1 MTRTE
6 AEQMFA
12 VILEHLGEDPAREGI
27 RETPR
32 RWLKAMT
39 EMTQGNG
46 VDIEKLLGVTF
57 EAGSY
62 DEIVLVRDITFSSMC
77 EHHLLPFTGK
87 AHVAYLP
94 AEVVGVEPGTFRV
107 VGLSKIPKLVDA
119 FAMRL
124 QLQEQMTAQI
134 AKALFDAL
142 SARGVGVI
150 VTAEHQCATC
160 RGVRKAG
167 MSMVTSVMLGSFR
180 DDANARA
187 ELLRLL
193 GV

>member
-1 MTRTE
+1 MKRDE
-6 AEQMFA
+6 AEQVFA
-12 VILEHLGEDPAREGI
+12 TILEHLGEDPTREGI

-32 RWLKAMT
+32 RWLKAMD
-39 EMTQGNG
+39 EMTAGKH
-46 VDIEKLLGVTF
+46 VDIDKLLGVTF

-62 DEIVLVRDITFSSMC
+62 DEIILVRDITFASMC
-77 EHHLLPFTGK
+77 EHHLLPFTGR

-94 AEVVGVEPGTFRV
+94 AEVAGAPGTYRV

-119 FAMRL
+119 FATRL
-124 QLQEQMTAQI
+124 QLQEQMTSQI
-134 AKALFDAL
+134 ATSLQDAL
-142 SARGVGVI
+142 SARGVGVV

-180 DDANARA
+180 TDANARA
-187 ELLRLL
+187 ELLRLI